1 MTQMSSWQR
10 LGVIPLGEEITTFE
24 KYQEAQAAVDAL
36 ADASFPVQKVS
47 IIGTDLR
54 MVERVTGRMNLGR
67 AALSGA
73 LSGMWFG
80 LMIGLLWVIVGA
92 PDLSPVVLGV
102 TFGAVF
108 GALFGVAAHALS
120 GGKRDFTSVS
130 QVVATRYGLR
140 CETEVAFQCRQVLTE
155 RGIISRAVAPPVVD
169 LTEPPRYGERV
180 QPTGE
185 EPTAGAQDP
194 SGRA

>member
-10 LGVIPLGEEITTFE
+10 LGVIPLGEEIATFE
-24 KYQEAQAAVDAL
+24 KYEQAQAAVDAL
-36 ADASFPVQKVS
+36 ADAGFPVQKVS

-108 GALFGVAAHALS
+108 GALFGLAAHALS
-120 GGKRDFTSVS
+120 GGKRDFTSIS

-140 CETEVAFQCRQVLTE
+140 CETEVAFRCRQVLTA
-155 RGIISRAVAPPVVD
+155 RGIVTPPVAPAVVD
-169 LTEPPRYGERV
+169 LTEPPRYGERIAHPE
-180 QPTGE
+180 QRPTPE
-185 EPTAGAQDP
+185 AGSP
-194 SGRA
+194 S